1 MEEIIF
7 SRLYHY
13 KSQHYPELLL
23 QIQQIINTP
32 EHLLNLETDQFFHKV
47 SISLPAPLTTK
58 WRERMSTSD

>member
-32 EHLLNLETDQFFHKV
+32 EHLLNLETDQLFHTVKCQF
-47 SISLPAPLTTK
+47 LFQPP
-58 WRERMSTSD
+58 